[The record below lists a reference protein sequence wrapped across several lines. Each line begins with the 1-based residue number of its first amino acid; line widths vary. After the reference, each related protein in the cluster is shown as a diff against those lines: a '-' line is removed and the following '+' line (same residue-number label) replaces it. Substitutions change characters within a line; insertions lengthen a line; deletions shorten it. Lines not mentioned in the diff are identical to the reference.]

1 MKNKWI
7 EIFAALLM
15 AATVI
20 AGFLTTTDV
29 ALIPEEYR
37 KYLPMIIGGIIVL
50 KQLAYGALD
59 YLDDGLL
66 NKSYKTPSTL
76 LKVLLCLLLPV
87 FLLSSCAN
95 NQSTDAEIRRAQ
107 GAIEAAQFTHSLAVV
122 VYGPRLADP
131 KTSPAEKLVATQI
144 IEDSR
149 KRLATEEARLA
160 DIQARR
166 AAAAVAAQTSGEVG
180 PPATLLLPPLTEAK

>member
-1 MKNKWI
+1 M
-7 EIFAALLM
+7 
-15 AATVI
+15 
-20 AGFLTTTDV
+20 
-29 ALIPEEYR
+29 
-37 KYLPMIIGGIIVL
+37 
-50 KQLAYGALD
+50 
-59 YLDDGLL
+59 
-66 NKSYKTPSTL
+66 
-76 LKVLLCLLLPV
+76 
-87 FLLSSCAN
+87 N

-180 PPATLLLPPLTEAK
+180 PPANLLLPALTSGK

>member
-1 MKNKWI
+1 MKTFLI
-7 EIFAALLM
+7 LAAC
-15 AATVI
+15 AAMS
-20 AGFLTTTDV
+20 FLT
-29 ALIPEEYR
+29 
-37 KYLPMIIGGIIVL
+37 
-50 KQLAYGALD
+50 
-59 YLDDGLL
+59 
-66 NKSYKTPSTL
+66 N
-76 LKVLLCLLLPV
+76 
-87 FLLSSCAN
+87 CASET
-95 NQSTDAEIRRAQ
+95 STDKELSQAKA
-107 GAIEAAQFTHSLAVV
+107 AIEAAQFTHSLAVV